1 MSKMEITGLEANF
14 LLYCLDRYCKVD
26 KEGNLTEAAWGY
38 DLKDLND
45 LRWRLFA
52 VHEHPEDAECETF
65 EDIANQIRGAF
76 DDVMEDIS
84 QPSFEEKG
92 TITGSG
98 NTAKAIKDDSV

>member
-52 VHEHPEDAECETF
+52 AHEHPEDGELVECLEVEAD
-65 EDIANQIRGAF
+65 ED
-76 DDVMEDIS
+76 D
-84 QPSFEEKG
+84 
-92 TITGSG
+92 
-98 NTAKAIKDDSV
+98 AINDFSKEALDLYDQLTYGGKIK